1 MNQKPRI
8 KQNIWQWQSAACLF
22 LIATSLSAEQPA
34 WSRTLV
40 PGSVPVQVVFS
51 PDGKTLASA
60 GLRESDGFSEVRL
73 WEVVSGKDTA
83 TFKVHDGMA
92 LSVAFSPDG
101 KILAAGCGVPGNGKE
116 PKTTDPVGE
125 IRLWDV
131 ATGKET
137 ATLKGRAGMVWS
149 VVFSPNGKTLAS
161 SSHDGTVKLWD
172 VATGK
177 NTTTFQANTGFFG
190 SVAFSPDGKTLASGG
205 GPVKQWEG
213 AGVTGEIKLW
223 DLTTGKNTATFQGH
237 PGAGCFSNMF
247 AVAFSIAFSPDGKTL
262 VSGGA
267 NTVELWEVATG
278 KNIKTEKGGG
288 GGVVWRVAFGSDGKT
303 VAAVTERSKAQKE
316 PKEPVK
322 LIVESEIS
330 LLEMP
335 TGQNMNTLKGH
346 TGRTSSV
353 ALSPDGKLLA
363 SCGDDGTIKLW
374 EIALLRGQKPDQF
387 KNDVPSRR
395 RD

>member
-1 MNQKPRI
+1 
-8 KQNIWQWQSAACLF
+8 
-22 LIATSLSAEQPA
+22 
-34 WSRTLV
+34 
-40 PGSVPVQVVFS
+40 
-51 PDGKTLASA
+51 
-60 GLRESDGFSEVRL
+60 
-73 WEVVSGKDTA
+73 
-83 TFKVHDGMA
+83 MA

-101 KILAAGCGVPGNGKE
+101 KILAAGCGVPGSGKD
-116 PKTTDPVGE
+116 PKTMDSVGE

-131 ATGKET
+131 ATGKNT
-137 ATLKGRAGMVWS
+137 ATLKGHAGMVWS

-190 SVAFSPDGKTLASGG
+190 SVAFSPDGRTLASGG
-205 GPVKQWEG
+205 GPVKQREG
-213 AGVTGEIKLW
+213 VGVTGEIKLW
-223 DLTTGKNTATFQGH
+223 DVATGKNTAAFQGH

-278 KNIKTEKGGG
+278 KNIKTVKGSE
-288 GGVVWRVAFGSDGKT
+288 GGVVWRVAFNSDGKT

-316 PKEPVK
+316 PKEPVA
-322 LIVESEIS
+322 LIMESESS
-330 LLEMP
+330 LFEMS
-335 TGQNMNTLKGH
+335 TGKNIVTLKGH

-353 ALSPDGKLLA
+353 AFSPDGKLLA
-363 SCGDDGTIKLW
+363 SCGEDGTIKLW
-374 EIALLRGQKPDQF
+374 
-387 KNDVPSRR
+387 DVSR
-395 RD
+395 